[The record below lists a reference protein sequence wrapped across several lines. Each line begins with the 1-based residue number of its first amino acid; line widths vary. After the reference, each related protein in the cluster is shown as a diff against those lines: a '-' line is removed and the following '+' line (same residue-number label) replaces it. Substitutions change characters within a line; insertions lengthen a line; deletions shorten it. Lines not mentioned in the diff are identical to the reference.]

1 MIFRLFR
8 RQDEVLFFSF
18 FVSEQDGK
26 YGFLIFLSFFF
37 FYGYSFA
44 AFLRQSL
51 QDSFSNPLVI
61 HTIRTLSPFF
71 CPSRQSMRFSMLYVD
86 RHSAGRISGPYLIN
100 VTRLIP
106 RQDGKETSAD
116 GTGPEETCAGR
127 GGVVGTARDRDASE
141 RPDPRG
147 ACSAFHGRI
156 PTPPA
161 DQTLHG
167 NGCAAS

>member
-1 MIFRLFR
+1 MVFQFFR
-8 RQDEVLFFSF
+8 RQGEVLFFSF

-26 YGFLIFLSFFF
+26 YGFLIFLYFFF

-61 HTIRTLSPFF
+61 HTIRTRSPFF

-106 RQDGKETSAD
+106 RQDGQETSAD
-116 GTGPEETCAGR
+116 GTGPEEICAKGSRPQRAGR
-127 GGVVGTARDRDASE
+127 RLRLTGRSAEVFHATY
-141 RPDPRG
+141 RPAPHR
-147 ACSAFHGRI
+147 SL
-156 PTPPA
+156 P
-161 DQTLHG
+161 
-167 NGCAAS
+167 